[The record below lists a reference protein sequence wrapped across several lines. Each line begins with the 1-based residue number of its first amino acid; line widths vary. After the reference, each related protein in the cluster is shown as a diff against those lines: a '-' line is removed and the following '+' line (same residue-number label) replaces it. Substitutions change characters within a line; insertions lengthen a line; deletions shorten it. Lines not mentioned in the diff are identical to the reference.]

1 MKHGPNTERNTIRNS
16 YPCFFC
22 VPSVAT
28 LTAAQLCGP
37 PAVRGSPDTARPKV
51 SDDPGFHSQTSG
63 NVANDS
69 AVSRKALGH
78 MTLWSSR
85 TLPNAVRIWQ
95 GGKVP
100 DGPMNA
106 SDALD
111 LFQST
116 GDLGACVKLAG
127 ARQSIF
133 SIRALPPLP
142 PSLIL
147 CL

>member
-28 LTAAQLCGP
+28 LTAAQLCGL

-69 AVSRKALGH
+69 AVSHKALAN
-78 MTLWSSR
+78 MTLRTAR

-95 GGKVP
+95 SGKVLRFRRTP
-100 DGPMNA
+100 RNA
-106 SDALD
+106 FRSVP
-111 LFQST
+111 ST
-116 GDLGACVKLAG
+116 GDLDACVKLAG

-147 CL
+147 